1 MNYRISTA
9 QLQQNGLN
17 GIMKNQA
24 EIGNIISQI
33 SSGLRNDLDP
43 VERVQ
48 QLSYTVKISN
58 SAQNIRNGETVLPRL
73 VSQESAL
80 SGISEKLIQLQEDMT
95 AASNPTYNDA
105 DRAGYAITMNGIKE
119 NIVNLINT
127 RDEHGN
133 YMFSGYK
140 TNTTSFSDINTYNGD
155 QGVRKIRI
163 GDDTL
168 VNENITGDKV
178 ITQNVMNAF
187 KKFEEF
193 LSTGKSDP
201 SMLTSVQSAIDD
213 ISLQQ
218 TIVGGNIN
226 KINTFK
232 SISNETTLQDQSRL
246 SQIQDA
252 DISALAAKL
261 ASAKTASEASLKS
274 YAVIQNMSLFN
285 YI

>member
-80 SGISEKLIQLQEDMT
+80 SGINEKLIQLQEDMT
-95 AASNPTYNDA
+95 AASNPTNNDA

-133 YMFSGYK
+133 YIFSGYK

-187 KKFEEF
+187 KKFEDF

-232 SISNETTLQDQSRL
+232 SISDETTLQDQARL